1 MMPHTRLCPIQ
12 GDLRAGTPQ
21 ERKCVMTKCQAVN
34 VDSTHDDKRHQRG
47 RQREAQAHMK
57 KNKISALLAGC
68 GILLLLVSAP
78 RATAQNPQIVNCP
91 NPLAGQSLLIVPEIK
106 SEGGRLKALLVL
118 SDNDRRVM
126 WDTGTTPRCAT
137 QPIRFFHGR
146 SLLKPGPEDPL
157 FSKSDP
163 IPGPTFRARVGDL
176 IEIQFENLINTQHF
190 INSLDRG
197 DTDQA
202 NGCDI
207 TFAGSGGK
215 SSNLNGDTMPNC
227 LHGSSTVNVHFHGT
241 HTTPNTTGDNVL
253 LFIRPAQGALTPD
266 GQTAINQFY
275 SACEKNGPPTYWTD
289 MPTPWQGLQRQL
301 VTNYDNTAPY
311 KGQSPPKGGPP
322 VLPPN
327 MQLSP
332 VNQKEIANRLW
343 PQYQM
348 GFFPYCFRVPVYD
361 PAKVKMGQAPGTHWY
376 HAHKHGSTALNV
388 ANGMTGAFIIEGQ
401 YDDDLNKF
409 YKSNPYWKFTQ
420 QVLVIQQLTT
430 VLNLTVPGK
439 GPGSRAIPLLSV
451 NGRLAPVITMQPNQV
466 QLWRLVNGAERDAAL
481 FQGFVARGASTSCS
495 GTPTTT
501 CVHWK
506 QTAQDGVQ
514 FNYTNYQGTKEDNQ
528 FNLAPANRADL
539 LVQAPSAAGTYDLKV
554 QAGLCRNDC
563 NPGKPNIV
571 PQIET
576 LLTVVV
582 KDSAI
587 SPPMPFISNEQDFP
601 TFPPFL
607 ADIPATDIFVR
618 RELVFQD
625 NGGKL
630 EINGKQFNDHDFNQS
645 MLLNSSEEWKVSNL
659 DSTKEHPFHIHV
671 NPFQII
677 EVFQPQSAA
686 AKDPTNP
693 CYADPNKPETWKACN
708 SLQKDFVWWD
718 TFAIPAARDYA
729 LPASVCTQI
738 DKCPANIRQYTTC
751 TTTGS
756 LTCTVTIPGYFRMR
770 SRFVDF
776 PGQFV
781 LHCHIL
787 THEDRGMMELIE
799 VVPDTT
805 IYTHH

>member
-1 MMPHTRLCPIQ
+1 
-12 GDLRAGTPQ
+12 
-21 ERKCVMTKCQAVN
+21 MTKCQAVN
-34 VDSTHDDKRHQRG
+34 VDSTHDDQRNERG
-47 RQREAQAHMK
+47 RQRGARAHMK
-57 KNKISALLAGC
+57 NMINALLAGC
-68 GILLLLVSAP
+68 GLLLLLISAP
-78 RATAQNPQIVNCP
+78 RATAQNPQIVTCP
-91 NPLAGQSLLIVPEIK
+91 NPLAGQGLLTVPEIK
-106 SEGGRLKALLVL
+106 SENGRLKALLLL
-118 SDNDRRVM
+118 SDNSTRVM

-137 QPIRFFHGR
+137 QPMRYFHGR

-275 SACEKNGPPTYWTD
+275 SACEKSDPPTYWTD
-289 MPTPWQGLQRQL
+289 MPTAWQGLQRQL
-301 VTNYDNTAPY
+301 VKNYDNSAPY

-322 VLPPN
+322 VLPQN

-332 VNQKEIANRLW
+332 VNQKEIDNRLW

-388 ANGMTGAFIIEGQ
+388 ANGMTGAFIIEGK
-401 YDDDLNKF
+401 YDDDLNKY
-409 YKSNPYWKFTQ
+409 YKSNPAWKFQ
-420 QVLVIQQLTT
+420 EQVLVIQQLTT

-439 GPGSRAIPLLSV
+439 GPGSRAVPLLSV

-587 SPPMPFISNEQDFP
+587 SPAMPFISSEADFP
-601 TFPPFL
+601 TFPTFL
-607 ADIPATDIFVR
+607 SDIPAGDIFLK

-630 EINGKQFNDHDFNQS
+630 EINGKQFNDHDFNQV
-645 MLLNSSEEWKVSNL
+645 MLLNSAEEWKISNL
-659 DSTKEHPFHIHV
+659 DSDREHPFHIHV

-677 EVFQPQSAA
+677 EVFQPQSAV

-708 SLQKDFVWWD
+708 SPQKDFVWWD
-718 TFAIPAARDYA
+718 TFAIPASR
-729 LPASVCTQI
+729 V
-738 DKCPANIRQYTTC
+738 DKDKNGNP
-751 TTTGS
+751 
-756 LTCTVTIPGYFRMR
+756 VTIPGYFRMR
-770 SRFVDF
+770 SKFVDF

>member
-1 MMPHTRLCPIQ
+1 MTR
-12 GDLRAGTPQ
+12 
-21 ERKCVMTKCQAVN
+21 CQVTN
-34 VDSTHDDKRHQRG
+34 VDHTHDDKRIERG
-47 RQREAQAHMK
+47 RPQGLPSRR
-57 KNKISALLAGC
+57 KNKFNTVIAGC
-68 GILLLLVSAP
+68 GLLMLLVIFVP
-78 RATAQNPQIVNCP
+78 RATAQGPQIVNCP
-91 NPLAGQSLLIVPEIK
+91 SPLAGQSLLAVPEIK
-106 SEGGRLKALLVL
+106 SEGGRLKALLLL
-118 SDNDRRVM
+118 SDNSTRVM

-137 QPIRFFHGR
+137 QPMRYFHGR

-275 SACEKNGPPTYWTD
+275 SACEKTDPPTYWTD
-289 MPTPWQGLQRQL
+289 MPTAWQGLQRQL
-301 VTNYDNTAPY
+301 VKNYDNSAPY

-322 VLPPN
+322 VLPQN

-332 VNQKEIANRLW
+332 VNQKEIDNRLW

-388 ANGMTGAFIIEGQ
+388 ANGMTGAFIIEGK
-401 YDDDLNKF
+401 YDDDLNKY
-409 YKSNPYWKFTQ
+409 YKSNPSWKFQ
-420 QVLVIQQLTT
+420 EQVLVIQQLTT

-439 GPGSRAIPLLSV
+439 GPGSRAVPLLSV

-466 QLWRLVNGAERDAAL
+466 QFWRLVNGAERDAAL

-506 QTAQDGVQ
+506 QLAQDGVQ
-514 FNYTNYQGTKEDNQ
+514 FNYTNYSGTKEDNQ

-554 QAGLCRNDC
+554 QAGLCRNGC
-563 NPGKPNIV
+563 NP
-571 PQIET
+571 QTET

-582 KDSAI
+582 QGSAI
-587 SPPMPFISNEQDFP
+587 SPGMPFISSVDNYP

-607 ADIPATDIFVR
+607 ADIPASDIFVR

-625 NGGKL
+625 NAGKL

-659 DSTKEHPFHIHV
+659 DATKEHPFHIHV

-686 AKDPTNP
+686 AKDPASP

-708 SLQKDFVWWD
+708 SPQKDFVWWD

-729 LPASVCTQI
+729 LPSSVCTQI
-738 DKCPANIRQYTTC
+738 DQCPTNIRQYTTC

>member
-1 MMPHTRLCPIQ
+1 MMPRRTIFCPFKAISVQNATRKEM
-12 GDLRAGTPQ
+12 R
-21 ERKCVMTKCQAVN
+21 MTTCQAVN

-57 KNKISALLAGC
+57 NKFNPLLAGC
-68 GILLLLVSAP
+68 GLLLLLAFVP
-78 RATAQNPQIVNCP
+78 RAAAQNPQIVNCP
-91 NPLAGQSLLIVPEIK
+91 NPLAGQALLTVPEIK
-106 SEGGRLKALLVL
+106 SESGRLKALLLL

-137 QPIRFFHGR
+137 QPMRYFHGR
-146 SLLKPGPEDPL
+146 SLLKPGPEDSM

-275 SACEKNGPPTYWTD
+275 SACEKAGPPTYWTD

-301 VTNYDNTAPY
+301 VTNYDNSAPY

-332 VNQKEIANRLW
+332 VNQKEIATRLW

-388 ANGMTGAFIIEGQ
+388 ANGMTGAFIIEGK
-401 YDDDLNKF
+401 YDDDLNKY
-409 YKSNPYWKFTQ
+409 YKSNPAWKFQ
-420 QVLVIQQLTT
+420 EQVLVIQQLTT

-439 GPGSRAIPLLSV
+439 GPGSRAVPLLSV

-708 SLQKDFVWWD
+708 SLQKDLVWWD